1 MLLKGKEIKC
11 AKLSKNKNKS
21 GTKLL
26 TKANLVAIDIHSK
39 KDLYLAEMAM
49 RYAKKNKFLDH

>member
-26 TKANLVAIDIHSK
+26 TNANLVAISNNNFENIC
-39 KDLYLAEMAM
+39 
-49 RYAKKNKFLDH
+49 F